1 MHCEICGREI
11 SWGYLVEIEG
21 ARLVACADCAERG
34 VIIRKVW
41 DRPSESKKK
50 VARSDRKEEKEIV
63 LVQDYGR
70 RIREGRERAGLTLGE
85 LAKRL
90 HVREGYLHKVEEGE
104 LTPTDDLARKLEKV
118 LHIKLFE
125 EISEDEVDIPFTDE
139 GSAGLTLG
147 DVVKLSWRKK
157 G

>member
-1 MHCEICGREI
+1 M
-11 SWGYLVEIEG
+11 
-21 ARLVACADCAERG
+21 ACADCAERG

-41 DRPSESKKK
+41 DRPAESRKER
-50 VARSDRKEEKEIV
+50 ARSDQKEEKEIV

-70 RIREGRERAGLTLGE
+70 RIREGRERVGLTLEE

-147 DVVKLSWRKK
+147 DVVKLSWRRK

>member
-1 MHCEICGREI
+1 M
-11 SWGYLVEIEG
+11 
-21 ARLVACADCAERG
+21 ACADCAERG

-41 DRPSESKKK
+41 DRPAESRKER
-50 VARSDRKEEKEIV
+50 ARSDQKEEKEIV

-70 RIREGRERAGLTLGE
+70 RIREGRERVGLTLEE

-147 DVVKLSWRKK
+147 DVVKLSWRRKS
-157 G
+157 

>member
-41 DRPSESKKK
+41 DRPAESRKKR
-50 VARSDRKEEKEIV
+50 ARSDQKEEKEIV

-70 RIREGRERAGLTLGE
+70 RIREGRERAGLTLEE

-118 LHIKLFE
+118 LHINLFE

>member
-11 SWGYLVEIEG
+11 SWGYLIEIEG

-41 DRPSESKKK
+41 DRPLADRKKK
-50 VARSDRKEEKEIV
+50 TVSTDEEKKEVV
-63 LVQDYGR
+63 LVEDYGQ
-70 RIREGRERAGLTLGE
+70 RIREGRERVGMTLEE

-90 HVREGYLHKVEEGE
+90 HVREGYLHKVEEEE
-104 LTPTDDLARKLEKV
+104 LVPTDDLAKKLEKA

-125 EISEDEVDIPFTDE
+125 EISEDEVQLPVADE
-139 GSAGLTLG
+139 EGTGLTLG
-147 DVVKLSWRKK
+147 DVVKLSWRRE